1 MIKNYRRDVR
11 EKKIHSLRLDYS
23 TLILSLYLPD
33 QKFENDST
41 QDSVIFDVFLIISAY
56 IRLQALIYSY
66 HDFI

>member
-1 MIKNYRRDVR
+1 MIKNYRRDMR
-11 EKKIHSLRLDYS
+11 EKKIHSLRLGYS